1 MVQGQLHK
9 QTSQWYED
17 RDTYREGAI
26 ECYNAH
32 GNPTL
37 EGGGCL
43 DYLDDSKMIGKA
55 EYHDEGRT
63 ITIPKKLRQYLCYQ
77 CPYQQSYI
85 NVEIRRK
92 GWRLQ
97 VTVTYDWA
105 TDTTTVVTNL
115 ATELVYPVGT
125 SFVGDHD
132 DALCTREGVGR
143 HQGAGRCPGDC
154 TTRSVPSTAQRHQPP
169 ARHELPRHG
178 VEQHRPDVHALLLRG
193 RGDVGVVPD
202 ASR

>member
-1 MVQGQLHK
+1 MQVEQKTWETMDVVKMVQGQLHK
-9 QTSQWYED
+9 QTSDWYED

-37 EGGGCL
+37 EGGGCI

-92 GWRLQ
+92 
-97 VTVTYDWA
+97 
-105 TDTTTVVTNL
+105 
-115 ATELVYPVGT
+115 
-125 SFVGDHD
+125 
-132 DALCTREGVGR
+132 
-143 HQGAGRCPGDC
+143 AGMYR
-154 TTRSVPSTAQRHQPP
+154 
-169 ARHELPRHG
+169 
-178 VEQHRPDVHALLLRG
+178 
-193 RGDVGVVPD
+193 
-202 ASR
+202 